1 MENPSATNLTLTSN
15 YNAAL
20 VLATLRDI
28 RMIASSGEGRKKKS
42 TVSTKCSVNSVRVNP
57 VGETE

>member
-28 RMIASSGEGRKKKS
+28 RMIASSGEGRKKKKHCQYKVFS
-42 TVSTKCSVNSVRVNP
+42 KFSE
-57 VGETE
+57 GEPSW